1 MALAS
6 ALAAGAAC
14 VRQHKSALVVQ
25 TPLSPLNRDCT
36 SYGSNSLAADAI
48 FSLFKQLAPCG
59 VDPIPREIATALREL
74 VVKMVAMADGTAP
87 PRFFLSSLD
96 PGVGKTTALVHFLR
110 SEQHE
115 GVAVLLCLSRLE
127 EITRLVEDMGLNEAD
142 FAVLSSDEGMNGL
155 STTPPREARVLF
167 TTHAMV
173 KSRCKGRQFRTAE
186 AFHFQ
191 GEVRSVPIWDEE
203 MLPGEVVSLDTDQ
216 LASLRD
222 PLRLSHPSL
231 AGLIEGLESDL
242 RAAGCGGSIAWPKV
256 EEATGVTLFAA
267 QRGLEPRHAS
277 YLDALYALSGR
288 DVLLRK
294 PHNAKTVISALD
306 TRDAIPDDL
315 APVVVLDA
323 SGRVRE
329 TYAQWQRTTGK
340 LVRLPSAKKSYRN
353 LVVHVMDN
361 ASGKTAWNSN
371 AAGLALE
378 VARKIDS
385 KPEEEWLVVYH
396 KGANGGRIPEQIKG
410 LLDTNPDRV
419 RFLNW
424 GKHQGTN
431 DYRHIRNVI
440 LAGLINYRQTDY
452 EMMARYYGGISSDQE
467 APKAL
472 ISEIEA
478 GEHRHHVLQALCRA
492 SVRQGSG
499 AECGPCNAYIIAPK
513 RSRVRSL
520 LRKTFPGCEVRSW
533 SPVKQ
538 KAPTGQVA
546 KAIEIVKARFSENP
560 DSPFMLLDLRDALGI
575 TDISNFK
582 RRIREHKAFK
592 SALEQMG
599 VEEVTIGK
607 GANKNALEMTWKG
620 VALVE
625 GPD

>member
-1 MALAS
+1 
-6 ALAAGAAC
+6 
-14 VRQHKSALVVQ
+14 
-25 TPLSPLNRDCT
+25 
-36 SYGSNSLAADAI
+36 
-48 FSLFKQLAPCG
+48 
-59 VDPIPREIATALREL
+59 
-74 VVKMVAMADGTAP
+74 
-87 PRFFLSSLD
+87 
-96 PGVGKTTALVHFLR
+96 
-110 SEQHE
+110 
-115 GVAVLLCLSRLE
+115 
-127 EITRLVEDMGLNEAD
+127 
-142 FAVLSSDEGMNGL
+142 MNGL
-155 STTPPREARVLF
+155 SATPPCEARVLF

-173 KSRCKGRQFRTAE
+173 ESRCKGRQFRTAE

-191 GEVRSVPIWDEE
+191 GEVRSVRIWDEA

-222 PLRLSHPSL
+222 PLRLSHPFL
-231 AGLIEGLESDL
+231 AGLIEDLESEL
-242 RAAGCGGSIAWPKV
+242 KASGSAGCIAWPEV
-256 EEATGVTLFAA
+256 EEVTGVSLFAA
-267 QRGLEPRHAS
+267 QRGLDQRHAS

-353 LVVHVMDN
+353 LVVHVMDK
-361 ASGKTAWNSN
+361 ASGKTAWKSN
-371 AAGLALE
+371 AAELALE

-396 KGANGGRIPEQIKG
+396 KGAIGGCIPEQIKG
-410 LLDTNPDRV
+410 LLETNPDRV

-440 LAGLINYRQTDY
+440 LAGLINYRPPHY

-467 APKAL
+467 VPKAL
-472 ISEIEA
+472 VSEIEA
-478 GEHRHHVLQALCRA
+478 GEHSHHVLQALCRA
-492 SVRQGSG
+492 SVRQGCG
-499 AECGPCNAYIIAPK
+499 AECGPCDAYIIAPK
-513 RSRVRSL
+513 RSRIRSL
-520 LRKTFPGCEVRSW
+520 LRKTFPGCKVRNW
-533 SPVKQ
+533 SPVKE

-546 KAIEIVKARFSENP
+546 KAIEIVQAHFSENP
-560 DSPFMLLDLRDALGI
+560 DSPLMLRALRDALGI

-582 RRIREHKAFK
+582 RRIREHEAFK
-592 SALEQMG
+592 GALQKMG
-599 VEEVTIGK
+599 VEEVATSK
-607 GANKNALEMTWKG
+607 GANKNALGKTWKG
-620 VALVE
+620 VAVMK